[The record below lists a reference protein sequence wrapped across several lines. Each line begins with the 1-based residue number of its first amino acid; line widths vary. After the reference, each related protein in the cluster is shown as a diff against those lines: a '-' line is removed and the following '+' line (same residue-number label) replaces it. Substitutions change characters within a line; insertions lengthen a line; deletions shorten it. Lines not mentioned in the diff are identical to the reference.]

1 MAFIKMLFKPM
12 YSLIEILSEIY
23 LLKRF
28 KWRDIFI
35 KLREKDYI
43 IHINITYKQKADK
56 IKPINLKKM
65 TGEVPGRLSN

>member
-1 MAFIKMLFKPM
+1 MRILFKLI
-12 YSLIEILSEIY
+12 YSLAEVPSEIH

-28 KWRDIFI
+28 EWQDIFT

-56 IKPINLKKM
+56 IKPINLGKTTEK
-65 TGEVPGRLSN
+65 VSGRLFN